1 MTSSADCLY
10 SSIWGADTGEY
21 VSYFPGCRDIKTMEG
36 HSGNTILTE
45 AIEQW
50 LKDRIR
56 KETRQLFKETKK
68 KAKQLNKIAR
78 CTLGWRRPL

>member
-1 MTSSADCLY
+1 
-10 SSIWGADTGEY
+10 
-21 VSYFPGCRDIKTMEG
+21 MEG